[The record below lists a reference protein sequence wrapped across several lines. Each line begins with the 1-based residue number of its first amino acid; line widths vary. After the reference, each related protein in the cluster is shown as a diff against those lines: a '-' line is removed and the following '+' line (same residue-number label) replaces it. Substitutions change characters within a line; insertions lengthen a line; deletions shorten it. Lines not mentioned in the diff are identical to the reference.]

1 MRKIRIWVKK
11 PTEQSN
17 IKVNIVRFLLF
28 LLLSFSFFSIQKTAS
43 INTDNDLSVA
53 TEEKDEDTKVC
64 YKESETKSLVI
75 EPLDCSLE
83 NLKNNKSF
91 DLKILN
97 LKNHVVSYSIVSKE
111 ALEVVSQ
118 ENMFVA
124 DEYQK
129 FNIVIPIDSNEYY
142 IEVYAFS
149 NAEQKLIVDALVF

>member
-1 MRKIRIWVKK
+1 MRKINIWVKK
-11 PTEQSN
+11 PSEQSR
-17 IKVNIVRFLLF
+17 IKVNTVRFLLF
-28 LLLSFSFFSIQKTAS
+28 LILSFSFFSIQKTAS
-43 INTDNDLSVA
+43 INTNSDFSVA

-64 YKESETKSLVI
+64 YKESERKYMIVQ
-75 EPLDCSLE
+75 PLDCNFE

-97 LKNHVVSYSIVSKE
+97 LKNHIVSYSIVSKE